1 MAKRFFHGQDTVAF
15 FKAATA
21 LGAVAVPVAG
31 DALRILSATISPEQ
45 DRTPVMDEKGHRSQV
60 STFEGRR
67 RAGVE
72 INTLIQPG
80 APGGD
85 PQLDAILR
93 NVFGKAP
100 LSVPAALV
108 TYGIAEDLS
117 ASIGNLWLT
126 TSVGH
131 ESLVGVIL
139 NEMNLTW
146 GNDAP
151 MQATFGGMA
160 QDYGIMAATTIVA
173 AGAAADVFLPAD
185 EGFVS
190 GVGAIVL
197 IVGSGNAAQ
206 VVTAFDGATRMAT
219 IAADQTWVAGAAV
232 TSGIPDPSY
241 GTERARLYGAD
252 GSISFDGGATVI
264 DDVAHTGGSL
274 TFNNGHTLYESDAFT
289 RVASDTNNDA
299 DRVVTVELSF
309 DVREENL
316 FLIERARYKKTVDLV
331 VTLGVTSG
339 RRMVLDMPKVEVGVA
354 GIETPEEGRSTISF
368 SGTVQGSI
376 AGADEFTLAFA

>member
-1 MAKRFFHGQDTVAF
+1 MAKKFFHGQDTVAY

-45 DRTPVMDEKGHRSQV
+45 DRTRVMDEKGHRSAV

-72 INTLIQPG
+72 INTLIQPP
-80 APGGD
+80 AAGGSA
-85 PQLDAILR
+85 QLDAMLR

-100 LSVPAALV
+100 TVVPALV
-108 TYGIAEDLS
+108 TYDIAEDLS

-151 MQATFGGMA
+151 MQATWGGMA
-160 QDYGIMAATTIVA
+160 QDYGLFAETTIVA
-173 AGAAADVFLPAD
+173 SGAAADVFLPAD

-190 GVGAIVL
+190 GVGGIVL
-197 IVGSGNAAQ
+197 IAGTGNAAQ
-206 VVTAFDGATRMAT
+206 VVTAFDPSTFMVT
-219 IAADQTWVAGAAV
+219 IANDQTWIAGAAV
-232 TSGIPDPSY
+232 TSGIPDPNY
-241 GTERARLYGAD
+241 GTERARLYGTD
-252 GSISFDGGATVI
+252 GSISFDGGATTI

-274 TFNNGHTLYESDAFT
+274 TYNNGHTLYESDAFT
-289 RVASDTNNDA
+289 RVASDTDNDV
-299 DRVVTVELSF
+299 DRVAAVELSF

-316 FLIERARYKKTVDLV
+316 FLIERARYKKSVDLV
-331 VTLGVTSG
+331 VTLGVAAG
-339 RRMVLDMPKVEVGVA
+339 RRMILNMPKVEIDPA
-354 GIETPEEGRSTISF
+354 GISTPEEGRSTISF
-368 SGTVQGSI
+368 SGTVQGSV